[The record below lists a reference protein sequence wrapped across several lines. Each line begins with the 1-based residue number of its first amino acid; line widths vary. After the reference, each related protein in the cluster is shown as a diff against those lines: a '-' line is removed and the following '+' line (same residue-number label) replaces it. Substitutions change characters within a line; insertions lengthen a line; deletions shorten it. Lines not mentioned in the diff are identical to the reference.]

1 LHRLQKNPQARDW
14 LSRPVLKRNF
24 FSVPISVTPYTT
36 KDATM
41 LITFTSKS
49 SADVLM
55 YEVHAK
61 PLLDLLDKDIQRG
74 VITAEETTEAIARIE
89 SAITDSKR
97 LPDTSNQGTA
107 SDNADDD
114 FGGQMSDSGVSFGA
128 RAFSLL
134 EMLRAAQRD
143 KQFVMWGV

>member
-1 LHRLQKNPQARDW
+1 M
-14 LSRPVLKRNF
+14 
-24 FSVPISVTPYTT
+24 TPYTT

-55 YEVHAK
+55 YEMHAK
-61 PLLDLLDKDIQRG
+61 PLLDLLNKDIQRG
-74 VITAEETTEAIARIE
+74 VITAEETTDAIARIE

-97 LPDTSNQGTA
+97 TPDTSNQGAA
-107 SDNADDD
+107 SDKADDE
-114 FGGQMSDSGVSFGA
+114 FGDQMGASGVSFGA
-128 RAFSLL
+128 RAFPLL

>member
-1 LHRLQKNPQARDW
+1 MDRRW
-14 LSRPVLKRNF
+14 LVLKRKF
-24 FSVPISVTPYTT
+24 FSVCISLTPYTT

-55 YEVHAK
+55 YEIHAK

-97 LPDTSNQGTA
+97 LPDTSNQGAA
-107 SDNADDD
+107 SDKADDD
-114 FGGQMSDSGVSFGA
+114 FGDPVGDSGGSFGA
-128 RAFSLL
+128 RAFPLL

-143 KQFVMWGV
+143 EQFVMWGV

>member
-1 LHRLQKNPQARDW
+1 MDRRW
-14 LSRPVLKRNF
+14 LVLKCKF
-24 FSVPISVTPYTT
+24 FSVCISLTPYTT

-55 YEVHAK
+55 YEIHAK
-61 PLLDLLDKDIQRG
+61 PLLDMLDKDIQRG

-97 LPDTSNQGTA
+97 LPDTSNQGAA
-107 SDNADDD
+107 SDKADDD
-114 FGGQMSDSGVSFGA
+114 FGDPVGDSGVNFGA
-128 RAFSLL
+128 RAFPLL

>member
-1 LHRLQKNPQARDW
+1 MDRRW
-14 LSRPVLKRNF
+14 LVLKRKF
-24 FSVPISVTPYTT
+24 FSVCISLTPYTT

-55 YEVHAK
+55 YEIHAK

-97 LPDTSNQGTA
+97 QPDTRNQGAA
-107 SDNADDD
+107 SDKADDD
-114 FGGQMSDSGVSFGA
+114 FGDPVGDSGVSFGA
-128 RAFSLL
+128 RAFPLL

>member
-1 LHRLQKNPQARDW
+1 M
-14 LSRPVLKRNF
+14 KRKF
-24 FSVPISVTPYTT
+24 FSVSISLTHYTT

-55 YEVHAK
+55 YEIHAK
-61 PLLDLLDKDIQRG
+61 PLLDLLGKDVKRG
-74 VITAEETTEAIARIE
+74 VITAEEVAEAIARIE
-89 SAITDSKR
+89 SAITESKR
-97 LPDTSNQGTA
+97 QPDTSNQSA
-107 SDNADDD
+107 PSDRADEELSD
-114 FGGQMSDSGVSFGA
+114 QMSDAGVSFGA
-128 RAFSLL
+128 RAFPLL